1 MEKNLSEVK
10 GLAKKVFHINGF
22 SGRMSV
28 LKTTNPD
35 KKAIDNVLIWDNAII
50 PNRHPVVRIV
60 PSIDV
65 AYVLDRKYDDEAMEL
80 ARLYES
86 SFGCHLAIRYI
97 LT

>member
-1 MEKNLSEVK
+1 MEKNISEIK

-28 LKTTNPD
+28 IKTTNPD
-35 KKAIDNVLIWDNAII
+35 KRAIDNVLIWDNAII
-50 PNRHPVVRIV
+50 PGRQPVVKIV

-65 AYVLDRKYDDEAMEL
+65 AYVLDRKYDDETMEL

-86 SFGCHLAIRYI
+86 SFGCRLAIRYI
-97 LT
+97 N